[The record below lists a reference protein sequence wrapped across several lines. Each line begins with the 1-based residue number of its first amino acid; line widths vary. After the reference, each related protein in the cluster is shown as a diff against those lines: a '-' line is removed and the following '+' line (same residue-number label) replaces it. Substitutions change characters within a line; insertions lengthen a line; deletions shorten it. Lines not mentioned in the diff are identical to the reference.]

1 MTLHDD
7 LVAAKALID
16 TPEKWRKGPNFYVGK
31 CHCAMTAAGEAI
43 RDGGNWQ
50 DRAVAIRLAMVDA
63 LPEPFR
69 SLNHFHVIDFNDHPA
84 TTHADVM
91 ALFDRAI
98 AAASVTP

>member
-16 TPEKWRKGPNFYVGK
+16 TPEKWGKGNYDKDG
-31 CHCAMTAAGEAI
+31 CMCAMGALMAVTAASS
-43 RDGGNWQ
+43 W
-50 DRAVAIRLAMVDA
+50 AVIGTPIHVALTQA
-63 LPEPFR
+63 LPDGQFAVVP
-69 SLNHFHVIDFNDHPA
+69 FNDEDE

-98 AAASVTP
+98 AAEPSK